1 MRNRFAQI
9 RRLILANASLGGIL
23 VRDSENNAIGG
34 TTINF
39 FNKILPNQSYPYI
52 YIRSN
57 QSKSSAVNRDAY
69 GSDNVIT
76 FEVHT
81 RFPKSAGGDKQANF
95 ISDNLM
101 DQIIARGDSSW
112 YNQPQGVGYKIYA
125 VELDNIN
132 FFQEQRSDGYYVR
145 SVIDIN
151 FKTMEN

>member
-1 MRNRFAQI
+1 MRNVQAQI
-9 RRLILANASLGGIL
+9 RKKIFDQSFL
-23 VRDSENNAIGG
+23 VRDTENNAIGG
-34 TTINF
+34 TIVPFT
-39 FNKILPNQSYPYI
+39 NKILPNQSYPYI

-69 GSDNVIT
+69 GTDNIIT

-81 RFPKSAGGDKQANF
+81 RFAKTSGGDKQANF

-101 DQIIARGDSSW
+101 DQIITRGNAPWFS
-112 YNQPQGVGYKIYA
+112 GTTGFKIYS

>member
-1 MRNRFAQI
+1 M
-9 RRLILANASLGGIL
+9 
-23 VRDSENNAIGG
+23 
-34 TTINF
+34 
-39 FNKILPNQSYPYI
+39 YPYI

-69 GSDNVIT
+69 GSDNIIT

-81 RFPKSAGGDKQANF
+81 RFVKTAGGDKQANF

-101 DQIIARGDSSW
+101 DQIITRGNTPWFS
-112 YNQPQGVGYKIYA
+112 GITGFKIYS

>member
-1 MRNRFAQI
+1 MRNVQAQI
-9 RRLILANASLGGIL
+9 RKKIFDQSFL
-23 VRDSENNAIGG
+23 VRDTENNAI
-34 TTINF
+34 
-39 FNKILPNQSYPYI
+39 
-52 YIRSN
+52 
-57 QSKSSAVNRDAY
+57 
-69 GSDNVIT
+69 IT

-81 RFPKSAGGDKQANF
+81 RFAKTAGGDKQANF

-101 DQIIARGDSSW
+101 DQIITRGNAPWFSATT
-112 YNQPQGVGYKIYA
+112 GFKIYS